1 MFYCGKSKIMA
12 ELVKKLKLPKPE
24 GFLYFV
30 EGDCS
35 VWKHKGGHKELIS
48 NGSVKREDG
57 YLYFIDVNGDLARKI
72 NPQQRDVETKRL
84 FKPGT
89 QVVK

>member
-1 MFYCGKSKIMA
+1 MA

-30 EGDCS
+30 EEDCS

-48 NGSVKREDG
+48 KSSIKREEG

-72 NPQQRDVETKRL
+72 NPQQRDPESKEL

-89 QVVK
+89 QTVE

>member
-1 MFYCGKSKIMA
+1 MA
-12 ELVKKLKLPKPE
+12 ELVKKLKLPKPD

-30 EGDCS
+30 EDDCS
-35 VWKHKGGHKELIS
+35 VWKHMGGHKELIS
-48 NGSVKREDG
+48 EGTDKREEG

-72 NPQQRDVETKRL
+72 NSQQRDVGSKKL

-89 QVVK
+89 QTVK

>member
-1 MFYCGKSKIMA
+1 MA
-12 ELVKKLKLPKPE
+12 ELVKKLKLPKPD

-30 EGDCS
+30 EDDCS
-35 VWKHKGGHKELIS
+35 VWKHMGGYKELIS
-48 NGSVKREDG
+48 EGTDKREAG

-72 NPQQRDVETKRL
+72 NSQQRDVESKKL

-89 QVVK
+89 QTVK

>member
-1 MFYCGKSKIMA
+1 MA
-12 ELVKKLKLPKPE
+12 ELVKKLKLPKPD

-30 EGDCS
+30 EDDCS

-48 NGSVKREDG
+48 KGSNKREKG
-57 YLYFIDVNGDLARKI
+57 YLYFIDVNGDLARRV
-72 NPQQRDVETKRL
+72 NPQQMDEETKKL

-89 QVVK
+89 QTVE